1 MSTFL
6 LFASVVLGV
15 ITLGSTLYLV
25 GSDLLLRFWNRLAAR
40 DPKMERTM
48 KTVTVEFSSDT
59 FPVLQAQPS
68 EDPDRSALSS
78 PSPDLAQ
85 TEAVTVVA
93 PYASRVIE
101 LNDEDGSP
109 TVWLCTLCL
118 N

>member
-6 LFASVVLGV
+6 LSASVVLGAV
-15 ITLGSTLYLV
+15 TLGATLYLV
-25 GSDLLLRFWNRLAAR
+25 GSNLVLRVWNRLAAR
-40 DPKMERTM
+40 DPEMERTM
-48 KTVTVEFSSDT
+48 KTITVEFSADT

-68 EDPDRSALSS
+68 EEPDVSSVSS
-78 PSPDLAQ
+78 PSTDLAQ
-85 TEAVTVVA
+85 TETVTVVA

-101 LNDEDGSP
+101 LNDEEGRQ